1 MAIVGKLL
9 RRSDRDKGDRGNGA
23 NVKTANVRL
32 TAHIE
37 AAIGR
42 RFPSAVPGDERAGS
56 VEPQNIA
63 PLVYRMVVL
72 PINDISDAFDVAP
85 EPRKS
90 KRIEVALSAG
100 RIDRIVDSVIG
111 DRGGDGA

>member
-1 MAIVGKLL
+1 MVGNLL
-9 RRSDRDKGDRGNGA
+9 RRGARDKGDRGNGA

-32 TAHIE
+32 TAHVE

-56 VEPQNIA
+56 VEPQNIP
-63 PLVYRMVVL
+63 PLVYRMVIL
-72 PINDISDAFDVAP
+72 PIDDISDSFDVSA

-90 KRIEVALSAG
+90 KRIELALSAG
-100 RIDRIVDSVIG
+100 RIDPVLYIVLVVLVVY
-111 DRGGDGA
+111 GASH